1 MSSAAELTMVG
12 ISSQSTLHRDVK
24 AHYNFTTSTMNQDSV
39 VPYIA
44 SIEGTDSQELED
56 MVVRHIMIC
65 PSSKVILP
73 IKFNLKDE
81 LDGDDDSEEI
91 YSLESEDKSCDEIC
105 DFSTD
110 SDIQELKKDWFALPI
125 DCNAFPDIVFPKAHL
140 LDTRVINAFHWT
152 KDSGVFTDFMKIKH
166 IDSPWNHLAHY
177 VDWES
182 YGFDL
187 KLIGKITLSM
197 GCHNES
203 FSVFWKPSHT
213 WYDVIF
219 GANVRTAPQEVVV
232 IRHNLA
238 LPSLYEWM
246 EGFHKRELNAWMTQ
260 NRARFWCTE

>member
-1 MSSAAELTMVG
+1 MSSTAELTMVG
-12 ISSQSTLHRDVK
+12 ISSQSALHRDAK

-44 SIEGTDSQELED
+44 SIEGTDYQELED
-56 MVVRHIMIC
+56 MV
-65 PSSKVILP
+65 
-73 IKFNLKDE
+73 DE

-91 YSLESEDKSCDEIC
+91 YSLESEDESCDEIC

-140 LDTRVINAFHWT
+140 LDTRVINAFRWT

-219 GANVRTAPQEVVV
+219 EANVHTAPQEVVV

-238 LPSLYEWM
+238 LPSLYGWM